1 MSRFFALTLLFILLA
16 GCTTVLDKLNLSAE
30 IPRRTVDLNQGMT
43 VCSHTAQR
51 SPQLVG
57 SNPKAQ
63 KRFSELLRTLEPEN
77 LDFVE
82 KAVLWSL
89 LQTNIRPDLASPTA
103 RFQFVIHHNAPS
115 RYRDFTGDEQGG
127 YPFFEGLA
135 DLLKTHPKKRPLS
148 YYAGLLDRHFTGT
161 IVAGKQLEQS
171 LRDLKPQLAAD
182 PKLRQHFFRG
192 DELIRESERLTKI
205 QFQKLVSD
213 WQKVRRATPVND
225 TLFSYRKTPQLD
237 VQCNYDFTL
246 YDNSIFLIDK
256 DENVGHTYGL
266 TQGENSFL
274 AVVSQRT
281 PEPRALFGTPILSGN
296 AKVRSSAMCLIRTPD
311 RETWVVANQ
320 SRDPGQ
326 HLYHLFRYG
335 LTKIKNPDDFRKL
348 ISHSRHMFL
357 SDPLRLVIESGR
369 SREEQ
374 IQELLKLNIPIYN
387 AEAIGNIWGWSN
399 IQNEGGRFYID
410 DRNPGSLF
418 CAQ

>member
-1 MSRFFALTLLFILLA
+1 MSRLLA
-16 GCTTVLDKLNLSAE
+16 LLLLVGCTTVIDKLDLSAE
-30 IPRRTVDLNQGMT
+30 VPRRTVRIDPSLT
-43 VCSHTAQR
+43 VCAHPSQR
-51 SPQLVG
+51 APQLVG
-57 SNPKAQ
+57 SNPNAQ
-63 KRFSELLRTLEPEN
+63 KKFSELLRGPEGAE

-82 KAVLWSL
+82 KIVVWSL

-103 RFQFVIHHNAPS
+103 RFQFVLRHQGPS
-115 RYRDFTGDEQGG
+115 RYQDFTGDEQGG

-135 DLLKTHPKKRPLS
+135 TLLKGHPKKRPLL
-148 YYAGLLDRHFTGT
+148 YYAGLLDRQFPGN
-161 IVAGKQLEQS
+161 IVAGKQLE
-171 LRDLKPQLAAD
+171 LRLREMKPQLAAD
-182 PKLRQHFFRG
+182 PKLRQYFFRG
-192 DELIRESERLTKI
+192 DELVRESERLTRI
-205 QFQKLVSD
+205 PFQKLVGE
-213 WQKVRRATPVND
+213 WLTVRRPSPVND

-237 VQCNYDFTL
+237 VKCNYDFSL

-256 DENVGHTYGL
+256 DENVGHLFGL
-266 TQGENSFL
+266 TQGADSFL

-281 PEPRALFGTPILSGN
+281 PAPRALFGTPVLSGN
-296 AKVRSSAMCLIRTPD
+296 AKVRSSAMCLIKSPD

-326 HLYHLFRYG
+326 HVYHLFRYG
-335 LTKIKNPDDFRKL
+335 LTRVQTPADFQKL